1 MAAKNVFVEAD
12 GLKIAIQ
19 PGITARQ
26 LLEQRDSL
34 DRNEADPIVIV
45 SINGRRTSLAEPLF
59 GDERIRFIRMKSPLA
74 QTTIQRTVQ
83 FLALSAA
90 EDLFPGVT
98 LNAHF
103 SCGSGMYCELDRP
116 EPLTEDEIEALA
128 ARMRQLVDLDL
139 PLIPQ
144 RYGLRALL
152 KIYQRQGDVRSLTTA
167 KYLRRDFLEFYSM
180 EGSELLYFGR
190 QLPSTGY
197 VRAFGLVPESP
208 GFVLLTNV
216 QGEPDRVPEYIP
228 QPKLLHTLRDY
239 TEWAEKIGMQD
250 TGSINEFIVEGRTGD
265 LIQISEARHNKFFV
279 EAAQRV
285 ADLPEKGRL
294 VLLAGPSSSGK
305 TSSAKRLMVQLRV
318 LGLQPMALSLDNY
331 FVDREKTPRDGDGD
345 FDFESLGALNVDLF
359 NEHLK
364 ALLDGQEVHLPR
376 FDFRTGTST
385 TSETPTRI
393 QRGQPLLVEGI
404 HALNPALTPAV
415 PSTGKL
421 KIYVSA
427 LCHLNIN
434 NISYI
439 KTTHSRLFRRIVRDA
454 QFRGYTASET
464 LARWPKVRQGE
475 DKHIFPYQSNADLFF
490 NSGLTYELAVL
501 KLWAEPRLAA
511 VSVGRSPLRHCPH
524 PHRPA
529 VAAAADRRQPGSTD
543 FDLEG
548 IHRGQWVQ
556 LLIHARLGTAQ
567 GTRKLSRSLA
577 TAASASFSL
586 VKKDTLENEVAIMWI
601 CTPASPVA

>member
-1 MAAKNVFVEAD
+1 MAAKNVYVEVD

-19 PGITARQ
+19 PGATALQ
-26 LLEQRDSL
+26 LLEQRDNL
-34 DRNEADPIVIV
+34 DRTEADPIVIV

-59 GDERIRFIRMKSPLA
+59 GDERLRFIRMKAPEA

-90 EDLFPGVT
+90 EDLFPGMT

-103 SCGSGMYCELDRP
+103 SCGTGMYCELDRP
-116 EPLTEDEIEALA
+116 EPLTANEITALEE
-128 ARMRQLVDLDL
+128 RMRRLIDQDL
-139 PLIPQ
+139 PLAPQ
-144 RYGLRALL
+144 RFGLRALQ

-167 KYLRRDFLEFYSM
+167 KYLRRDSLVFYSM
-180 EGSELLYFGR
+180 EGSKLLYFGR

-197 VRAFGLVPESP
+197 VRAFSLVPENP

-216 QGEPDRVPEYIP
+216 KGEPDRVPEYIH
-228 QPKLLHTLRDY
+228 QPELLHTLRRY
-239 TEWAEKIGMQD
+239 TAWAEKIGMQD
-250 TGSINEFIVEGRTGD
+250 TGSINEFIVEGRTGE

-285 ADLPEKGRL
+285 ADLPEEGRL

-305 TSSAKRLMVQLRV
+305 TSSAKRLMIQLRV

-331 FVDREKTPRDGDGD
+331 FVDRDQTPRDEEGD

-359 NEHLK
+359 NQHLK
-364 ALLDGQEVHLPR
+364 ALLAGQEVHLPR

-385 TSETPTRI
+385 TSESATRI

-404 HALNPALTPAV
+404 HALNPALTAAV
-415 PSTGKL
+415 PAADKL

-464 LARWPKVRQGE
+464 LARWPKVRHGE
-475 DKHIFPYQSNADLFF
+475 DKHIFPFQGNADLFF

-511 VSVGRSPLRHCPH
+511 VSADDPHYGIARTLIDLLSLLLPIDASQVPPTSLLREFIG
-524 PHRPA
+524 
-529 VAAAADRRQPGSTD
+529 GSG
-543 FDLEG
+543 F
-548 IHRGQWVQ
+548 
-556 LLIHARLGTAQ
+556 
-567 GTRKLSRSLA
+567 
-577 TAASASFSL
+577 
-586 VKKDTLENEVAIMWI
+586 NY
-601 CTPASPVA
+601 